1 MKSNK
6 SQTLNDVRE
15 LLAAWTE
22 FVTFLVAVLEPLQ
35 SDVHGDFDLLIDPD
49 VSESSGLH
57 RSRVFR
63 WVRV

>member
-1 MKSNK
+1 MKSNQ
-6 SQTLNDVRE
+6 SQRLNDVRE

-35 SDVHGDFDLLIDPD
+35 SDVHGDFDLLIDAD